1 MIITIFKKIWKA
13 IKAHLKWSVER
24 YSTSWLIQLIVI
36 VLLFLYIL
44 IDIIWFTPPG
54 PYVLSSQKNK
64 IIKNDIR
71 IEREE
76 CISNIPLIE
85 NNIMER
91 K

>member
-1 MIITIFKKIWKA
+1 MTVRVLEIWRAIREHFKWYFRK
-13 IKAHLKWSVER
+13 
-24 YSTSWLIQLIVI
+24 YSTDLLIRLIVI

-54 PYVLSSQKNK
+54 SYVLSSQKNK